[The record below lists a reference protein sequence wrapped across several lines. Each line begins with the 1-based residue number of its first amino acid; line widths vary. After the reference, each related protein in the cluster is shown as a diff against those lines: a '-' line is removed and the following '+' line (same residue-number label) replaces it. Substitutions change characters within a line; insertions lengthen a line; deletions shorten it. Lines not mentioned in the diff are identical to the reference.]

1 MLRRVFSGRSNSL
14 TTPPGSPTKSPSTR
28 TPAEK
33 KAEQQRR
40 KVALVKSILVKYV
53 IPVVIVSLIL
63 FVAPIVYF
71 AITRLGFGSKFPKQS
86 VFADM
91 KPVMSSKDLEVVA
104 ELPIPPGNIAVS
116 SKNRIFFNF
125 HPEYSPATIKVAE
138 LTSKT
143 TYAPFPSLAFQSNF
157 VTVLSMRIDRQDRLW
172 LLGTSIHACY
182 LLTTTSITI
191 YHPA

>member
-1 MLRRVFSGRSNSL
+1 
-14 TTPPGSPTKSPSTR
+14 
-28 TPAEK
+28 
-33 KAEQQRR
+33 
-40 KVALVKSILVKYV
+40 LVKYV
-53 IPVVIVSLIL
+53 IPVGIVSLIL
-63 FVAPIVYF
+63 FVIPIVYF

-86 VFADM
+86 FFADM

-125 HPEYSPATIKVAE
+125 HPEYSPAIIKVAE

-143 TYAPFPSLAFQSNF
+143 TYAPFPSLAFQSKF

-172 LLGTSIHACY
+172 LLGTAVIRYA
-182 LLTTTSITI
+182 I
-191 YHPA
+191 YCRFNSC

>member
-1 MLRRVFSGRSNSL
+1 M
-14 TTPPGSPTKSPSTR
+14 
-28 TPAEK
+28 
-33 KAEQQRR
+33 
-40 KVALVKSILVKYV
+40 VKYV
-53 IPVVIVSLIL
+53 IPVAIVSLIL
-63 FVAPIVYF
+63 FAAPIVYF
-71 AITRLGFGSKFPKQS
+71 AITRLGFGSRFPKQTN
-86 VFADM
+86 FTDM

-157 VTVLSMRIDRQDRLW
+157 VTVLSMRVDRQDRLW
-172 LLGTSIHACY
+172 MLGKLLKSYAMLSLQFMHVVC
-182 LLTTTSITI
+182 
-191 YHPA
+191 

>member
-14 TTPPGSPTKSPSTR
+14 TTPPGSPTKSPSR

-33 KAEQQRR
+33 KTEQQRR

-53 IPVVIVSLIL
+53 IPVGIVSLIL
-63 FVAPIVYF
+63 FVIPIVYF

-86 VFADM
+86 FFADM

-125 HPEYSPATIKVAE
+125 HPEYSPAIIKVAE

-143 TYAPFPSLAFQSNF
+143 TYAPFPSLAFQSKF

-172 LLGTSIHACY
+172 LLGTAVIRY
-182 LLTTTSITI
+182 TI
-191 YHPA
+191 YCRFNSC